1 MLSCPVYLFHTQK
14 TFYMC
19 ACVFKCITVRVVS
32 PSESFLPR
40 SLALWLPRAPRYC
53 SARAR
58 SALLPVQ
65 SSCVVKPAA
74 SADDTDSCSIS
85 VSCCGVRM
93 PSTAPAPTARQADRQ
108 TVLTRVRCPCR
119 GRRQRRGASRWR
131 AQLITKIQNAA
142 AFGGG
147 QRVCVPLG
155 STTVPLPPAY
165 WEALHGTVEV
175 TLPSCN
181 RAIPCDRYQNL
192 LLSVA
197 RGTWQAERLRW
208 RS

>member
-1 MLSCPVYLFHTQK
+1 
-14 TFYMC
+14 MC

-32 PSESFLPR
+32 PS
-40 SLALWLPRAPRYC
+40 LALWLSGSLARLATVPRAR
-53 SARAR
+53 
-58 SALLPVQ
+58 ALLCCRFSRAAT
-65 SSCVVKPAA
+65 SSPQPPR
-74 SADDTDSCSIS
+74 TT
-85 VSCCGVRM
+85 R
-93 PSTAPAPTARQADRQ
+93 TPAPYQFLAVVSGCPARRLHPPRDRQ
-108 TVLTRVRCPCR
+108 TMLTRLRCPCR

-165 WEALHGTVEV
+165 WEALRGTVEV